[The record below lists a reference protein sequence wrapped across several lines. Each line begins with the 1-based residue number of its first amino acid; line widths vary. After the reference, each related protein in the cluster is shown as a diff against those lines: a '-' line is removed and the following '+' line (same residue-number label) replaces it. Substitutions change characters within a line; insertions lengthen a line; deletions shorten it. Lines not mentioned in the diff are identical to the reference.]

1 MCWLEAKDPYLMTIV
16 ALTLLAQSTG
26 ALAAVAVAP
35 APRIPFA
42 VGERLEYQGKRG
54 ILPLGTAVLSVDGIE
69 QVSGSPHWRF
79 SFTSA
84 VSVPLYKNTTT
95 LASWTGVEDFISR
108 RFTKDIL
115 ENGKRRVEEFRI
127 FPDSG
132 FFRRNTNAPKAT
144 PREPLDDVAF
154 FYWIRTI
161 PLEVGRTYTFTN
173 YFRDEHN
180 PVTVRVLKRERME
193 MPDGA
198 KVQSLVLHPIV
209 DEPNGMF
216 SRRAEAR
223 LWLTDDA
230 RRLLVE
236 IQSRYVF
243 GEVKVVLKSITEGGA
258 G

>member
-1 MCWLEAKDPYLMTIV
+1 MTLASLI
-16 ALTLLAQSTG
+16 LLAQSSG
-26 ALAAVAVAP
+26 AVATILAVP
-35 APRIPFA
+35 PPNVPFA
-42 VGERLEYQGKRG
+42 VGERLEYQGKHG
-54 ILPLGTAVLSVDGIE
+54 FLPLGTAVLSVDAVE
-69 QVSGSPHWRF
+69 QLSGSPHWRF
-79 SFTSA
+79 SFASQ
-84 VSVPLYKNTTT
+84 VSVPLYKSTTT

-108 RFTKDIL
+108 RFTKDIV

-132 FFRRNTNAPKAT
+132 FFRRNANAPKAT

-180 PVTVRVLKRERME
+180 PVTVRVLKRERKE
-193 MPDGA
+193 MPDGS

-216 SRRAEAR
+216 SRKSEAR

-230 RRLLVE
+230 RRLPVQ
-236 IQSRYVF
+236 IQSRYFF
-243 GEVKVVLKSITEGGA
+243 GEVKLVLKSITEGGT
-258 G
+258 GE

>member
-1 MCWLEAKDPYLMTIV
+1 MTLA

-35 APRIPFA
+35 PSRVPFA
-42 VGERLEYQGKRG
+42 VGERLEYQGKSG

-79 SFTSA
+79 SFTTQ
-84 VSVPLYKNTTT
+84 VSVPLYKNTTM

-180 PVTVRVLKRERME
+180 PVTVRVLKRERKE
-193 MPDGA
+193 MPDGS

-216 SRRAEAR
+216 SRKSEAR

-230 RRLLVE
+230 RRLPVQ

-243 GEVKVVLKSITEGGA
+243 GEVKLVLKSITEGGA
-258 G
+258 GG

>member
-1 MCWLEAKDPYLMTIV
+1 MTLA

-26 ALAAVAVAP
+26 ALVAVAAT
-35 APRIPFA
+35 APPRVPFA
-42 VGERLEYQGKRG
+42 VGERLEYQGKHT
-54 ILPLGTAVLSVDGIE
+54 IFSLGTAVLSVDGVE
-69 QVSGSPHWRF
+69 QLNGTPHWRF
-79 SFTSA
+79 SFTSE
-84 VSVPLYKNTTT
+84 VSVPLYKNVTT

-132 FFRRNTNAPKAT
+132 FFRRNVDAPKAT

-161 PLEVGRTYTFTN
+161 PLEVGKTYTFTN

-193 MPDGA
+193 MPDGS
-198 KVQSLVLHPIV
+198 KVQTLVLHPIV

-216 SRRAEAR
+216 SRKAEAR
-223 LWLTDDA
+223 LWLIDDA
-230 RRLLVE
+230 RRIPVR
-236 IQSRYVF
+236 IQSTYSF
-243 GEVKVVLKSITEGGA
+243 GEVKLILKSITVGSTGG
-258 G
+258 

>member
-1 MCWLEAKDPYLMTIV
+1 MTLA
-16 ALTLLAQSTG
+16 ALTLLAQHS
-26 ALAAVAVAP
+26 VAVASTVATSP
-35 APRIPFA
+35 PSVPFA
-42 VGERLEYQGKRG
+42 VGERLEYQGKHG
-54 ILPLGTAVLSVDGIE
+54 FLPLGTAVLSVDGIE
-69 QVSGSPHWRF
+69 QVNGSPHWRF
-79 SFTSA
+79 SFTSQ

-95 LASWTGVEDFISR
+95 LASWTGVEDFKSR

-132 FFRRNTNAPKAT
+132 FFRRNADAPKAT

-161 PLEVGRTYTFTN
+161 PLEVGKTYTFTN
-173 YFRDEHN
+173 YFRDERN

-193 MPDGA
+193 LPDGS

-216 SRRAEAR
+216 SRRAQAR

-230 RRLLVE
+230 RRIPVQ
-236 IQSRYVF
+236 IQSSYFF
-243 GEVKVVLKSITEGGA
+243 GDVKLVLKSITEGGSA